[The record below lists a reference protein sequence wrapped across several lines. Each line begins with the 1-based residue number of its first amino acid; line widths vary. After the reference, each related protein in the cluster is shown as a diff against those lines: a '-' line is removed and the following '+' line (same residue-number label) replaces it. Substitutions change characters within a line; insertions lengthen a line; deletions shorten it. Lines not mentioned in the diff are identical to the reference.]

1 MKTES
6 EIRRTLREW
15 IVRTSGKIRAEEL
28 DDDTPIIERRIISS
42 LQLTDLIL
50 MLERLSD
57 SPIDIEMLKPGV
69 FRDINTIYRN
79 FFEPGK
85 GVATS
90 KA

>member
-1 MKTES
+1 MKTEN
-6 EIRRTLREW
+6 EIRQSLREW
-15 IVRTSGKIRAEEL
+15 IVKTIGKIRPEEL
-28 DDDTPIIERRIISS
+28 DDETPIIERRIISS

-79 FFEPGK
+79 FFEP
-85 GVATS
+85 AR
-90 KA
+90 A

>member
-6 EIRRTLREW
+6 EIRQTLREW

-79 FFEPGK
+79 FFEP
-85 GVATS
+85 AR
-90 KA
+90 A